1 MTSPGKR
8 QACMQCRR
16 RKVKCDGLPTC
27 RNCHATQAPC
37 RYSTPQK
44 RGPKPAK
51 LRDYSPR
58 ESLESTSLATDSSVR
73 SGGAGLLVARGSS
86 YLASD
91 SPLSNSVTSHPQLEL
106 LGSQTQAA
114 TRVHLDLLV
123 GLLIATP
130 SHTAASVVDHC
141 LSLYTQYVF
150 GAVPI
155 CHEGRLRK
163 TADRFFILPSG
174 ADGLADHHARIWRCF
189 AADTERAQVEILRSL
204 TLLTAL
210 CADVAYVVPDSLLP
224 DKHLIAPLFLRAS
237 RETLGIYED
246 YDIENPNSF
255 SLSIRMLLSSAIQQ
269 ATGKKEVA
277 FHILNEAGL
286 MAMKM
291 RLYNESS
298 LAGQEPIEE
307 NLLRN
312 AFWQL
317 YVCDKTA
324 LVMKTRPVTIHEPL
338 FEGELT
344 LGDHSQNPVPL
355 FDHGQEQTDTGLEYQ
370 LLERFHVIRRLWAL
384 AARVIQAM
392 ALYSRRASDPNSKTE
407 TSPESIAQVSE
418 IYFELITLTNDSP
431 ASVRLPV
438 ESSSS
443 LPHGADQRLLHI
455 LQRQRTTYL
464 LNLHSIKVF
473 VLNAAI
479 TCGMTE
485 AIGLSA
491 EPLTLAT
498 RRIELA
504 QDFLNVLE
512 SVSFLH
518 LQVEGE
524 HCAEKIR
531 HVGSLLIEL
540 AHSGLN
546 EAVKSQANQCAMRL
560 IDMLVRLD
568 SKASDVLGQ

>member
-1 MTSPGKR
+1 ME
-8 QACMQCRR
+8 CRR
-16 RKVKCDGLPTC
+16 RKVKVSDVDPGFREARVGPIWLTRNDQCDGLSTC
-27 RNCHATQAPC
+27 KNCHAARTPC
-37 RYSTPQK
+37 RYATPQK
-44 RGPKPAK
+44 RGPKPVK
-51 LRDYSPR
+51 LRDHSPR
-58 ESLESTSLATDSSVR
+58 ESLESTFPATASSVE

-91 SPLSNSVTSHPQLEL
+91 SPLSNSITSRPLLEL
-106 LGSQTQAA
+106 LGSQAQTAA
-114 TRVHLDLLV
+114 QVHLDLLA

-130 SHTAASVVDHC
+130 SHTAASIADHC
-141 LSLYTQYVF
+141 ISLYTQYIF

-155 CHEGRLRK
+155 WHESRLRE
-163 TADRFFILPSG
+163 TANRFLILPSG
-174 ADGLADHHARIWRCF
+174 ADDLADRHARIWRCF
-189 AADTERAQVEILRSL
+189 AADTEREQVEILRSL

-237 RETLGIYED
+237 RQTLRVYED
-246 YDIENPNSF
+246 YDIEHPNSS

-269 ATGKKEVA
+269 ATGKQEVA

-286 MAMKM
+286 MAMQM
-291 RLYNESS
+291 RLYDESS
-298 LAGQEPIEE
+298 LAGQEPVEE
-307 NLLRN
+307 NILRN

-344 LGDHSQNPVPL
+344 LKDHSQNPVPL
-355 FDHGQEQTDTGLEYQ
+355 FIHGQEQSDAGLEYQ

-392 ALYSRRASDPNSKTE
+392 VSNYRTASDPNSKTE
-407 TSPESIAQVSE
+407 TSPDSIARVSE
-418 IYFELITLTNDSP
+418 VYFELIILTNDSP
-431 ASVRLPV
+431 AWVRSPV
-438 ESSSS
+438 DSSSG
-443 LPHGADQRLLHI
+443 LPHGADQRLLDI

-473 VLNAAI
+473 VLDAAI
-479 TCGMTE
+479 QCGMTE

-491 EPLTLAT
+491 EPLTLAM
-498 RRIELA
+498 RQIELA

-524 HCAEKIR
+524 HC
-531 HVGSLLIEL
+531 VSGSNIISNVFFYIFNHLHE
-540 AHSGLN
+540 
-546 EAVKSQANQCAMRL
+546 
-560 IDMLVRLD
+560 
-568 SKASDVLGQ
+568 VLQIG

>member
-27 RNCHATQAPC
+27 RNCHATQAHC

-58 ESLESTSLATDSSVR
+58 ESLESTSLATDSSVG

-91 SPLSNSVTSHPQLEL
+91 SPLSNSVASHPQLEL

-130 SHTAASVVDHC
+130 SQTAASIVDHC

-155 CHEGRLRK
+155 CHEGRLRE

-237 RETLGIYED
+237 RETLRIYED

-286 MAMKM
+286 LAMKM

-355 FDHGQEQTDTGLEYQ
+355 FDHGQEQTDAGLEYQ

-392 ALYSRRASDPNSKTE
+392 ALNSRRASGPNSKTE
-407 TSPESIAQVSE
+407 TSPENIAQVSE

-438 ESSSS
+438 ESSSG
-443 LPHGADQRLLHI
+443 LPHGADQRLQHI

-479 TCGMTE
+479 TCGMPE

-498 RRIELA
+498 RQIELA

-524 HCAEKIR
+524 HC
-531 HVGSLLIEL
+531 V
-540 AHSGLN
+540 SGPN
-546 EAVKSQANQCAMRL
+546 AA
-560 IDMLVRLD
+560 
-568 SKASDVLGQ
+568 